1 MELREYQI
9 RIANEAAQKVR
20 DLGFVYIAAE
30 VRTGKTLMALKT
42 AENLGCKNVLF
53 ITKKKA
59 IQSIE
64 NDYKSFGFSYK
75 IRVINWESLHIIRDK
90 YDLIICDEA
99 HTMGGFPK
107 IPQRVNQLRIKY
119 FDVPKILLS
128 GTPHPESYSQ
138 IFHQFYVCPGN
149 PFMGMSFY
157 QWAKIY
163 VNVQTINYGY
173 GSINNYKLCY
183 KDKLLPVI
191 DKYFIRWSQKS
202 SGFMT
207 EIEEQIIYVDMNE
220 YTYLIADKLRK
231 DNVVELDEGA
241 ILADTGVKLMGK
253 LHQIYSGTVLTED
266 GDAIILDTSKADFIK
281 QRFAGKKIGIFY
293 KFKAE
298 YDMIKQVFG
307 DTITDDLSEFD
318 TSDKS
323 IALQMVSGREGI
335 SLRNADYLVFLNIDF
350 SAVTYFQARDRM
362 TTNVRTN
369 NKIFWIFANDGIEEK
384 IYNAVSN
391 KKNYTTSLFKK
402 QYVVSL

>member
-1 MELREYQI
+1 
-9 RIANEAAQKVR
+9 
-20 DLGFVYIAAE
+20 
-30 VRTGKTLMALKT
+30 
-42 AENLGCKNVLF
+42 
-53 ITKKKA
+53 
-59 IQSIE
+59 
-64 NDYKSFGFSYK
+64 
-75 IRVINWESLHIIRDK
+75 
-90 YDLIICDEA
+90 
-99 HTMGGFPK
+99 
-107 IPQRVNQLRIKY
+107 
-119 FDVPKILLS
+119 VPKILLS

-138 IFHQFYVCPGN
+138 IFHQLYVCPGN

-183 KDKLLPVI
+183 NDKLLPVI
-191 DKYFIRWSQKS
+191 DKYFIRWSQKN

-231 DNVVELDEGA
+231 DNVVELDECA

-281 QRFAGKKIGIFY
+281 RNFAGKKIGIFY

-298 YDMIKQVFG
+298 YNMIKQVFG
-307 DTITDDLSEFD
+307 NTITDDLSEFD
-318 TSDKS
+318 TSNKS

-335 SLRNADYLVFLNIDF
+335 SLKNAEYLVFLNIDF

-362 TTNVRTN
+362 TTKERRY
-369 NKIFWIFANDGIEEK
+369 NKIFWIFAKDGIEGK